1 MSKLDARQKHQIAQ
15 AMDLIIGVMREV
27 EESGKHKRIV
37 NALDKITGVLYNMI
51 WD

>member
-1 MSKLDARQKHQIAQ
+1 MSKLNDRQKEQIAQ
-15 AMDLIIGVMREV
+15 AMDLIIHVMREE

-37 NALDKITGVLYNMI
+37 NALDKVTGELYNLL